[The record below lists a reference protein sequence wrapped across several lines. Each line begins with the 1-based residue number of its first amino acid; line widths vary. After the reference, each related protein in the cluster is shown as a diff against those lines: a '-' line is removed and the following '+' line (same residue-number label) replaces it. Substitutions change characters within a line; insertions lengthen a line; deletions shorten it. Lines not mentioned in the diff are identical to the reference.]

1 MRAVEDHRQ
10 GPAGVALLGDLKR
23 LRKLLQEDTMELEGR
38 GLAKQISLDR
48 SRGSRTERLGLEFYT
63 H

>member
-1 MRAVEDHRQ
+1 M
-10 GPAGVALLGDLKR
+10 LGDLKR
-23 LRKLLQEDTMELEGR
+23 LQKLLQEDTMELEGR